1 MTKKKAEQEAEI
13 RRKRIRFAIKWG
25 IRVGYALLFIE
36 CGYILGLM
44 PDWDQFI
51 NGPIQKS
58 RIIQQYQFERTQ
70 HPDWPAL
77 RWKPVSFSSIP
88 ASLKR
93 AVIVAEDARFYQH
106 KGFDEESI
114 KKAVEYD
121 LSKGRLV
128 YGGSTISQQT
138 IKNFAL
144 SHSRDPLRKLHEA
157 ILTYFM
163 ENNVGKKRILE
174 IYLNIAEFG
183 RGIYGVEAA
192 SQHYFHKPVNELS
205 LEQCLDLAATLP
217 APVNN
222 NPATRT
228 EFFVRHRNKIR
239 RNMGLN

>member
-1 MTKKKAEQEAEI
+1 MTKKKTQQDSDT
-13 RRKRIRFAIKWG
+13 RRKRIRLGIKWS
-25 IRVGYALLFIE
+25 IRLALALLCIE

-58 RIIQQYQFERTQ
+58 HVIQQYQYERTQ
-70 HPDWPAL
+70 HPDWPPL
-77 RWKPVSFSSIP
+77 DWRPVSMKEIP
-88 ASLKR
+88 AQLRR
-93 AVIVAEDARFYQH
+93 AVVVAEDARFYQH
-106 KGFDEESI
+106 KGFDEDAI
-114 KKAVEYD
+114 TKAIEYD

-144 SHSRDPLRKLHEA
+144 SHSRDPLRKLHEI

-163 ENNVGKKRILE
+163 ERNVGKRRILE

-192 SQHYFHKPVNELS
+192 AQRYFRKPVSELT
-205 LEQCLDLAATLP
+205 LEQCIDLAATLP
-217 APVNN
+217 APTNN

-228 EFFVRHRNKIR
+228 DFFIKHRNKIR
-239 RNMGLN
+239 RNMG